1 MDFRNKKSYYLLIP
15 IILILASSFIPIDG
29 SNRFLNL
36 IVLPILLSIF
46 FSLLTNPNYRISEQ
60 SFNWFFKLFPKDL
73 YHNLKYIQIK
83 KGKNKKILNII
94 TGIII
99 GGFLGFIILALLMS
113 ADDYFNAFI
122 GHIIPL
128 FHFDIDNIILF
139 IIYFIVLFS
148 VFINIILNKNTK
160 MDTTVKKNLDGTI
173 IITILSIVNFV
184 FILFLLSEISRVTVN
199 FLQLPAEYTY
209 SSYAREGFFQLL
221 AITMINFGIVMYL
234 LYKTDLIKNNKVV
247 KILLMLLIGF
257 SILLI
262 FNSYYR
268 MFLYINRYGFT
279 ILRLQVLLF
288 LTMEMILFLYF
299 IIKVKSESEKK
310 DAIFHFVIMLSFYI
324 LNLYLCTKPFI
335 AFLNDIV

>member
-1 MDFRNKKSYYLLIP
+1 
-15 IILILASSFIPIDG
+15 
-29 SNRFLNL
+29 
-36 IVLPILLSIF
+36 
-46 FSLLTNPNYRISEQ
+46 
-60 SFNWFFKLFPKDL
+60 
-73 YHNLKYIQIK
+73 
-83 KGKNKKILNII
+83 
-94 TGIII
+94 
-99 GGFLGFIILALLMS
+99 MS

-122 GHIIPL
+122 SHIIPL

-160 MDTTVKKNLDGTI
+160 MDTTVKKNLDETI

-310 DAIFHFVIMLSFYI
+310 MLYSI
-324 LNLYLCTKPFI
+324 LL
-335 AFLNDIV
+335 